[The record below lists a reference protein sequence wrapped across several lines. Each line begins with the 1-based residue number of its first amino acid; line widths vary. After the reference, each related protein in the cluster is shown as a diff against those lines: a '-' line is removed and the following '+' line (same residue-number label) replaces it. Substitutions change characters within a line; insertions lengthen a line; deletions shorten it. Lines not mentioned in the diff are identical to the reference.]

1 MGWDFYLVKAKV
13 IAHTTLSVMKYLPIS
28 FFWGVIL
35 IAIGCNLK
43 DKGNT
48 AKMFD
53 DSWSTL
59 TIVSEHSVVI
69 KIVNDSDT
77 TIIETHNRGSIFT
90 AKPKKVIIDTAKAY
104 FTKAEKDTI
113 FNLAREIVSHPVTNS
128 RYCTDFVG
136 DLDIFISYG
145 DVRQSIN
152 YSGICDWNTLSEKSL
167 KLHNLLRR
175 IAKNVFLGE

>member
-1 MGWDFYLVKAKV
+1 
-13 IAHTTLSVMKYLPIS
+13 MKYFPIL
-28 FFWGVIL
+28 FFAGVML

-43 DKGNT
+43 DKADPT
-48 AKMFD
+48 KMSD

-59 TIVSEHSVVI
+59 TIVSEHRVVI

-90 AKPKKVIIDTAKAY
+90 AKPKKVMTDTVKAY
-104 FTKAEKDTI
+104 FTKTEKDTI
-113 FNLAREIVSHPVTNS
+113 FNLAKEIVSRPVISS
-128 RYCTDFVG
+128 RHCTDFVG
-136 DLDIFISYG
+136 DLDVFINYG

-152 YSGICDWNTLSEKSL
+152 YSGICDWNTLSDKTL

-175 IAKNVFLGE
+175 KIKDVFLGEGGVATSHTEK